1 MLSLSEQTRYQKHL
15 LLPQFGAEG
24 QEKLKAARV
33 LVVGAGGLGCPVLLY
48 LTAAGVGKLG
58 VIDPDTVDLSN
69 LQRQVLY
76 RTDEV
81 GQPKVLMAVTHLKK
95 LNDQVEYAFYHQA
108 LRRENATQLIQDY
121 DVVVDCTDN
130 FTVRYLINDVCV
142 SLGKPFVYGAIH
154 QFEGQVS
161 VFNFRNQDGKLGPTY
176 RCLFPQQP
184 SDLTVPNCAEVGVI
198 GVLPGL
204 IGMYQA
210 SEVVKML
217 TGVGK
222 VLTGELLLVD
232 VLENTQ
238 QKVRVKRRPDA
249 EKLIFPEPGAELVN
263 QDEPSLRSITVADLH
278 QKLEAGEDIFVLDVR
293 NLNEYDICHLP
304 QAVLIPMNTIP
315 NNVKRIPQDR
325 PVVVHCHHGT
335 RSANVIQYLQQNHG
349 FRNLYNLEGGIDAW
363 ARQVDETMAA
373 Y

>member
-15 LLPQFGAEG
+15 LLPHFGFEG
-24 QEKLKAARV
+24 QEKLKAAKV

-81 GQPKVLMAVTHLKK
+81 DQPKALLAVTHLKK
-95 LNDQVEYAFYHQA
+95 LNDQIEYAFYHQA
-108 LRRENATQLIQDY
+108 LRRENATQLIREY

-161 VFNFRNQDGKLGPTY
+161 VFNFRDQDGTPGPTY
-176 RCLFPQQP
+176 RCLFPEQP
-184 SDLTVPNCAEVGVI
+184 ADLSVPNCAEVGVI

-204 IGMYQA
+204 IGLYQA

-222 VLTGELLLVD
+222 VLTGELLVVD

-238 QKVRVKRRPDA
+238 HKVRVKRRPDA
-249 EKLIFPEPGAELVN
+249 EKLIFPEDTETTTG
-263 QDEPSLRSITVADLH
+263 DESGMKTMTVANLH
-278 QKLEAGEDIFVLDVR
+278 RKIKAGENIFVLDVR
-293 NLNEYDICHLP
+293 NLNEYDTCHLP

-335 RSANVIQYLQQNHG
+335 RSANAIQYLQQNHG
-349 FRNLYNLEGGIDAW
+349 FRNLYNLEGGINAW
-363 ARQVDETMAA
+363 ARQVDETMAV

>member
-1 MLSLSEQTRYQKHL
+1 MLSPSEQYRYQKHL
-15 LLPQFGAEG
+15 LLPQIGTEG

-48 LTAAGVGKLG
+48 LAAAGVGKLG
-58 VIDPDTVDLSN
+58 VIDPDAVELSN

-76 RTDEV
+76 RTDELE
-81 GQPKVLMAVTHLKK
+81 QPKALMAVTHLKK
-95 LNDQVEYAFYHQA
+95 LNNEIEYAFFHQA

-161 VFNFRNQDGKLGPTY
+161 VFNFQDEAGVWGPTY
-176 RCLFPQQP
+176 RCLFPEQP
-184 SDLTVPNCAEVGVI
+184 NDLSVPNCADVGVM

-204 IGMYQA
+204 VGMYQA
-210 SEVVKML
+210 SEVVKLLM
-217 TGVGK
+217 GVGK
-222 VLTGELLLVD
+222 VLSGQLLVVD
-232 VLENTQ
+232 VLENSH
-238 QKVRVKRRPDA
+238 QKIKLKRRPDA
-249 EKLIFPEPGAELVN
+249 EELIFPESKAATTTNEDGLKTMTV
-263 QDEPSLRSITVADLH
+263 DDLRQRLD
-278 QKLEAGEDIFVLDVR
+278 AGEDLFVLDVR
-293 NLNEYDICHLP
+293 NLYEYDICHLP
-304 QAVLIPMNTIP
+304 QATLIPMNTIP
-315 NNVKRIPQDR
+315 NNVRRIPQDR
-325 PVVVHCHHGT
+325 PVVVHCHHGI
-335 RSANVIQYLQQNHG
+335 RSANVIQYLEQTHG

-363 ARQVDETMAA
+363 AREVEVGMTV

>member
-1 MLSLSEQTRYQKHL
+1 MLSLAEKQRYEKHL
-15 LLPQFGAEG
+15 LLPQLGTGG
-24 QEKLKAARV
+24 QEKLKSARV

-48 LTAAGVGKLG
+48 LAAAGVGKLG
-58 VIDPDTVDLSN
+58 VIDPDSVELSN

-76 RTDEV
+76 RTDEL
-81 GQPKVLMAVTHLKK
+81 GQPKALMAVTHLKK
-95 LNDQVEYAFYHQA
+95 LNTDIEFAFYHQA

-161 VFNFRNQDGKLGPTY
+161 VFNFQNAEGTWGPTY
-176 RCLFPQQP
+176 RCLFPEQP
-184 SDLTVPNCAEVGVI
+184 DELTVPNCAEVGVV

-204 IGMYQA
+204 VGMYQA
-210 SEVVKML
+210 TEVVKLL
-217 TGVGK
+217 TGIGK
-222 VLTGELLLVD
+222 VLSGELLLVD
-232 VLENTQ
+232 VLENRQ
-238 QKVRVKRRPDA
+238 QKIRIKRRPDA
-249 EKLIFPEPGAELVN
+249 ESLIFPQSTSPVAVEEATGMKTMSVGELR
-263 QDEPSLRSITVADLH
+263 QR
-278 QKLEAGEDIFVLDVR
+278 LEAGEDLFVLDVR
-293 NLNEYDICHLP
+293 NLNEYDICRLP
-304 QAVLIPMNTIP
+304 QATLIPMNTIP

-335 RSANVIQYLQQNHG
+335 RSANVIQYLEQNHG
-349 FRNLYNLEGGIDAW
+349 FRNLINLEGGIDAW
-363 ARQVDETMAA
+363 AREVDETMAV